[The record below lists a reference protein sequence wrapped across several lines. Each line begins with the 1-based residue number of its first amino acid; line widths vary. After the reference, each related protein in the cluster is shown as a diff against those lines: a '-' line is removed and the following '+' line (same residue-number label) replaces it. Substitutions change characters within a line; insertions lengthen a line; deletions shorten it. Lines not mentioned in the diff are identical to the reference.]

1 MPSLSAAVAG
11 AIAVGSLASALTP
24 NLAARAGVLPAVFH
38 ALTVPASAALALTA
52 LFLAKR
58 RRRAWRLA
66 LTLLVGLGAL
76 HVLKGFDVEEAA
88 LSWGAAGLLWWGRP
102 AFVAVPAPVSWR
114 VAGLWAAGLLAGTM
128 VLALAASW
136 SILHGRPGAG
146 LVVREAF
153 ELLLW
158 RSPPAPLAGDEL
170 TLIPL
175 GVQLASLGALIAAA
189 YALCRP
195 HRPAR
200 ALPGPESRRAAM
212 HLVRAHGHDT
222 LAFFKLR
229 PDKHYLFSPDGRA
242 FLGYRVVGGVL
253 LVSGDPV
260 GAPDA
265 IPALVRRTV
274 TLAAR
279 HALSVGVVGAGEA
292 LLELWRAAGLRTL
305 YLGDEAIVETAR
317 LSLEG
322 RSVRKLRQSVTRL
335 RKAGY
340 ETSLRRHEQL
350 TEAEL
355 LELEEVSD
363 AWLAGQPE
371 RGFSMAMEGLR
382 GAHHAGSVFVV
393 ARAPGGRVDGFL
405 HFVPA
410 HGRPAM
416 SLGFMRRRRETPNGL
431 TEFLVVRAIEGLRAQ
446 GIEELSLNFCAIGR
460 WLREPAGLGER
471 VAARLA
477 RSLDGVFQ
485 IESLLRFNAK
495 FATRWAPRHVA
506 FSRWT
511 ALPRVAVAALEAEGQ
526 LPRPALPTA
535 LRRAA

>member
-1 MPSLSAAVAG
+1 
-11 AIAVGSLASALTP
+11 
-24 NLAARAGVLPAVFH
+24 
-38 ALTVPASAALALTA
+38 
-52 LFLAKR
+52 
-58 RRRAWRLA
+58 
-66 LTLLVGLGAL
+66 
-76 HVLKGFDVEEAA
+76 
-88 LSWGAAGLLWWGRP
+88 AGLLGGAR
-102 AFVAVPAPVSWR
+102 A
-114 VAGLWAAGLLAGTM
+114 
-128 VLALAASW
+128 LALAASW

-153 ELLLW
+153 DLLLW

-175 GVQLASLGALIAAA
+175 GVQLASLGALIAAT

-355 LELEEVSD
+355 
-363 AWLAGQPE
+363 
-371 RGFSMAMEGLR
+371 
-382 GAHHAGSVFVV
+382 
-393 ARAPGGRVDGFL
+393 
-405 HFVPA
+405 
-410 HGRPAM
+410 
-416 SLGFMRRRRETPNGL
+416 
-431 TEFLVVRAIEGLRAQ
+431 
-446 GIEELSLNFCAIGR
+446 
-460 WLREPAGLGER
+460 REPAGLGER

-535 LRRAA
+535 LRRAAWL